1 MSHNTD
7 HNHAA
12 HCACALSPKVAL
24 YCRSAT
30 ENELAIEQQKDQLLR
45 YVRQTGYDY
54 LSWYIDNG
62 EIGLTL
68 DRPAMKRLLADIAS
82 GEIDIVVVAKSDRIA
97 RDMTIF
103 AEFVEYSSEYSVQ
116 CVSADVG
123 ASSVDDLV
131 CDPEFFRNIAERVR
145 QIVPL

>member
-1 MSHNTD
+1 MSRNAHLD
-7 HNHAA
+7 HEA
-12 HCACALSPKVAL
+12 HGVCTHSPKVAL

-30 ENELAIEQQKDQLLR
+30 ENESAIERQRDQLLR
-45 YVRQTGYDY
+45 YVRQTGYDR

-62 EIGLTL
+62 ESGLTL

>member
-1 MSHNTD
+1 MSRKTHLD
-7 HNHAA
+7 HEA
-12 HCACALSPKVAL
+12 HGVCTLSTKVAL

-30 ENELAIEQQKDQLLR
+30 ENELAIERQKDQLLR
-45 YVRQTGYDY
+45 YVRQTGYDC

-62 EIGLTL
+62 ESGLSL

-82 GEIDIVVVAKSDRIA
+82 GEIDIVVVAKPDRIA

-103 AEFVEYSSEYSVQ
+103 SEFIEFLREYDVR

-123 ASSVDDLV
+123 ATDAQDLL
-131 CDPEFFRNIAERVR
+131 CDSEFLRNIA
-145 QIVPL
+145 